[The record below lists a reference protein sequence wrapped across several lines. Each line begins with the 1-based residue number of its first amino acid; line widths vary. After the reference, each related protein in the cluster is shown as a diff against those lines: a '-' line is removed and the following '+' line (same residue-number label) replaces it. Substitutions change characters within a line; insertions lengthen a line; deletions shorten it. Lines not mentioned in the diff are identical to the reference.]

1 MPSEVHP
8 EDCRSIF
15 GCAGP
20 KNALDIK
27 MSEKL
32 KTLKSTSSVLQAIR
46 TYKKERK
53 KTIHA
58 FSDVPR
64 RKCP

>member
-20 KNALDIK
+20 KIALERK
-27 MSEKL
+27 
-32 KTLKSTSSVLQAIR
+32 
-46 TYKKERK
+46 YKKERK

>member
-32 KTLKSTSSVLQAIR
+32 KTLKSTSSVLP
-46 TYKKERK
+46 KL
-53 KTIHA
+53 
-58 FSDVPR
+58 
-64 RKCP
+64 